1 MRDTARLQVLAL
13 ALIGAIAWISLD
25 VTDLRWAMAGWVH
38 DTPAS
43 APASA
48 PVSAPAEPGGALLD
62 APVLGEDLPP
72 SPLRIGHPHPRFW
85 VVEMPPEAYVG

>member
-25 VTDLRWAMAGWVH
+25 VTDLRWAIAGWVH

-43 APASA
+43 APA
-48 PVSAPAEPGGALLD
+48 EPDSPLLD
-62 APVLGEDLPP
+62 APVLGEDHPP
-72 SPLRIGHPHPRFW
+72 HPLEPLRSGHPHPRFW
-85 VVEMPPEAYVG
+85 VIEMPAEAYVG